1 LASRELN
8 KEQKWE
14 EQLDFPM
21 SSWLELQLKDFIEP
35 RTIVLNFYASFP
47 QYTGEQLTE
56 GLLETFGLYHLG
68 STWYKEY
75 TKKHGK
81 QKETKQKPKV
91 VESEIE
97 AKVSE
102 ITKDVE
108 DLGFLPKSE
117 QEKIGDLKHHK
128 LVLKEIYENYMRI
141 KGSER
146 AESSKQKYLEQLS
159 KELLIIQGLEEQ
171 ERGVQSLLEEIRKM
185 EEQETEIQMRN
196 YLEGYCLQTLV
207 RKAKTPENA
216 ISQLKELEKNT
227 KILETLL
234 ETHALEDAIKIYLE
248 TLYQGEVQ
256 VND

>member
-1 LASRELN
+1 LASRELS

-21 SSWLELQLKDFIEP
+21 SAWLELHLRDFEDLKTVI
-35 RTIVLNFYASFP
+35 LNFYASFP

-102 ITKDVE
+102 ITKGIE

-117 QEKIGDLKHHK
+117 QEKIGDLKHHRM
-128 LVLKEIYENYMRI
+128 VLKEIYENYMRI
-141 KGSER
+141 KGSDK

-159 KELLIIQGLEEQ
+159 KELLIIQGLEET
-171 ERGVQSLLEEIRKM
+171 EKGVQSLLEEVWKA
-185 EEQETEIQMRN
+185 EDSETAEQFRD
-196 YLEGYCLQTLV
+196 YLEGYTLQVLC
-207 RKAKTPENA
+207 RKAGTPEQA
-216 ISQLKELEKNT
+216 IKQLEILEKNS
-227 KILETLL
+227 KILQELL
-234 ETHALEDAIKIYLE
+234 KEQPSLEEAIKTYLS
-248 TLYQGEVQ
+248 TLYEGEVKS
-256 VND
+256 